1 MYHRLTNS
9 ERQYTVTARERQTQ
23 KSPYLT
29 NTSPWNRGQ
38 KRLYALCF
46 EGKPGLTRDSR
57 IRLVNG
63 SAFPSARFLT
73 GDAMKTIFLLV
84 VTLVLVKLFLPGLA
98 ELLVHIVGNLLAL
111 LDRIVSTATQT
122 ALQ

>member
-1 MYHRLTNS
+1 
-9 ERQYTVTARERQTQ
+9 
-23 KSPYLT
+23 
-29 NTSPWNRGQ
+29 
-38 KRLYALCF
+38 
-46 EGKPGLTRDSR
+46 
-57 IRLVNG
+57 
-63 SAFPSARFLT
+63 
-73 GDAMKTIFLLV
+73 MKTIFLLV